1 MVNINLIFNSTS
13 IQTTINNISS
23 LPKEGEE
30 IKIFYKGF
38 GEKTSFKVKKVE
50 KQFVIIKPT
59 VDLCYNIYLE

>member
-13 IQTTINNISS
+13 IQTTINDISF